1 MGPALNMASAMN
13 GYVLSDRA
21 TWLNFGN
28 PGDLKILVS
37 GDKRLFNQ
45 YGVMVVNPAK
55 HTHVN
60 AADAQVF
67 VDWITSPKGQ
77 STIAAYKINGES
89 LFFPNADTR

>member
-1 MGPALNMASAMN
+1 
-13 GYVLSDRA
+13 
-21 TWLNFGN
+21 
-28 PGDLKILVS
+28 LVS

-60 AADAQVF
+60 AADAQAF

>member
-13 GYVLSDRA
+13 AYLLSDRA

-55 HTHVN
+55 HPHVN
-60 AADAQVF
+60 ATDAQTF

-77 STIAAYKINGES
+77 NAIDSYKIKGES
-89 LFFPNADTR
+89 LFFANADAR